1 MKQKL
6 PLGMLLIMLAS
17 GSQLSAQNPGGVIP
31 AAWYHAD
38 GAGTLFSDAGVT
50 PAANNAAVQQWNAQS
65 GLFPLLQATSGSR
78 PIYSNTTT
86 LANFNPTLT
95 FDGSNDWM
103 QFTAGTGVNVI
114 DRTDGTI
121 YAAGFMNTLKRSG
134 FMGFHASMDYPGMH
148 VYASNYN
155 LLFFTGGPGYQGQSS
170 APFTAQSFFTAGSAW
185 QNGAGSTAAYAA
197 ATVSFN
203 GLHTEYTGAQLNNA
217 NLSTGARDLR
227 IGADNNYG
235 SFSGQLNEILV
246 FEDRLTPT
254 QMSQVES
261 YLAIKYGTSYANGTK
276 DYKSATGAT
285 VWNAAT
291 NVGNKNNLAGIAR
304 DDQGALLQKQSWST
318 NAGQQ
323 VLIGVGGLANTNAA
337 NSGTLTNNQYLIW
350 GDNGLSK
357 TPSVTVTGMT
367 GLSHRFAAI
376 WRAQNTGSVGTV
388 RVAWPKNLTN
398 LSLIQS
404 TDSIIAAGDVVTAM
418 TGEVTINSVVYN
430 YADVTLSNGQYF
442 TFAAKLAAPGGVSG
456 PAVWLKADAGTT
468 LSGSTISAWVNYGV
482 SGGVAGQLPRTTT
495 LNWALPKYGASE
507 HNFNPAI
514 IDDVPG
520 TNDGSLL
527 LADVFP
533 TTGHRPLSS
542 FVLHSHNNVAA
553 QNNMLSFTPLKR
565 TSGALEAPY
574 MAANGAN
581 NLWFYWQGPYQSAPT
596 LPNALKRFNNIPSAN
611 AFYVPQWVSGT
622 PHQTTMSMNGASVTT
637 PAYNGNATAYPFGNQ
652 LFIFGDGDNNNGS
665 GGKISEVITYDR
677 DLTAIEKQQIN
688 SYLAIK
694 YGLTLTNAAGT
705 GTASYLNSSAAV
717 VWDTTVNV
725 GYNKNIAGIANDQE
739 STLNQKQSKSVNA
752 GQQVLIATT
761 GLANTNATNATSL
774 SNGQYLVWGD
784 NGLGKVPAIA
794 ITGVSGVN
802 FRFAAV
808 WKVQNTASTGTVRV
822 AWPAGLTNLTLLQGT
837 DPTFASVSAAQLMT
851 GNTITVNGVTYNYAD
866 VTLANGQ
873 FFTFATQLNGP
884 GGVAL
889 NLRVW
894 LRADAGF
901 APEEWADLS
910 GNANNYTQTNTNRQP
925 FLATKQYNFNPI
937 VDFGGSASADGRFMV
952 VPSGKPFTANGL
964 SGTFFTATMTRNG
977 GTSGYRDIWGFGA
990 TTTGAGLGQANE
1002 PAVTKLNNDIVLY
1015 SSITSAFSGQ
1025 YADNKLLLSDMS
1037 YTVGVA
1043 GIRYGLNGRVDTT
1056 TQTRSAAGSKQADG
1070 SILGSQ
1076 AEVTNGL
1083 IGEAIAYER
1092 NLTEAEKQRVRTYVG
1107 IKYGVT
1113 LQHNYIASNGT
1124 TTFWNLTTN
1133 TGYNNNIAGIA
1144 RDDNGSLNQKQSWS
1158 INSPKEVLISTVGL
1172 SDDNATN
1179 PNMLANQQF
1188 LVWGD
1193 NGLGK
1198 APAMTFGNIGGL
1210 SYNRFPAIWKVQ
1222 NTASVG
1228 TVRVAWAK
1236 GYTNMKLIQSNDAV
1250 IDLSDVIT
1258 DMNATITVAGKEY
1271 VYADVT
1277 LANGSY
1283 FTFAAF
1289 VQGPGGITNNLSL
1302 WYRADVDAEATGDG
1316 TDVTEWTDFTSG
1328 TVLAQLGENALP
1340 KFKNGDA
1347 TYFNFNPGINYTNG
1361 AQTLGNTAV
1370 QTVTALN
1377 FDIYTLTKEGLA
1389 SGGANSRVFSSLVDN
1404 ITTTG
1409 NIRHWD
1415 GIGLNQNGTL
1425 ERVNT
1430 SRTQTYFANPGGI
1443 NYAAASPSIM
1453 YNTFTNTTAAKG
1465 LNGAPNGTT
1474 ATYPANGQMTGG
1486 HAIGST
1492 QFSSNGSD
1500 NAGFTGNIGEV
1511 IVYGN
1516 GNNTAVERNK
1526 IESYLAIK
1534 YGLTLHNSN
1543 NYTTSQ
1549 DVVIWNATTN
1559 AGFYNNVAG
1568 IGNDYLSALH
1578 QKQSRSQQPNTNNQ
1592 VTMGLGEIAATNMG
1606 NLNALSNGQFLVW
1619 GDNGSTVAMTNT
1631 ATTFTAFSYEGGTNN
1646 ARRMK
1651 RTWKVQNTGVTG
1663 EMMIRFPVASVG
1675 TTTLPVGDA
1684 CGAYAIL
1691 FADDTAFT
1699 TNLTVVPLT
1708 VNGTDYEVQRVFAN
1722 GMSYFTF
1729 AKLTPLS
1736 NGQVYLPAVEE
1747 STTTYDN
1754 ACNVGTWKYFHK
1766 TGDATQKLFAASDY
1780 TPTELS
1786 NLAVTITPEGVE
1798 YNDGTRITKVMPRIT
1813 TVTNNN
1819 VGAISNGKV
1828 RIYYSADEMNAT
1840 IVPGSQTNGWFK
1852 YEGGSDSVL
1861 TDIYNDGLFNPGKA
1875 TALTPAVSG
1884 IENGVHY
1891 VEFHNINSFSS
1902 FVYISSTEITSV
1914 VLPVTLLYFAA
1925 EAKGSEALL
1934 SWGTAKEQMNKGFEI
1949 ERSADGQNWK
1959 RIGFVASRAANG
1971 NGVSRLDYTFTDKA
1985 PLEGKNFYR
1994 LKQIGL
2000 DGKDNYSQV
2009 SMVVFDG
2016 TKGIRVYPNPV
2027 SSRLTIDGLY
2037 SNCTIKVVNSTGQ
2050 TLKTIKVPAGMQR
2063 QEIDMAGFA
2072 SGLYFIHLVNEQ
2084 GAISTFKVM
2093 KD

>member
-17 GSQLSAQNPGGVIP
+17 GAQLSAQNPGGIIP
-31 AAWYHAD
+31 AAWYRAD

-50 PAANNAAVQQWNAQS
+50 PVANNAAVQQWNAQS

-114 DRTDGTI
+114 DRTNGTI

-148 VYASNYN
+148 VFASNYN

-185 QNGAGSTAAYAA
+185 QNGAGSSAAYAA

-203 GLHTEYTGAQLNNA
+203 GLHTEYTGAQINNA

-246 FEDRLTPT
+246 FEDRLTPS

-276 DYKSATGAT
+276 DYKSSTGAT
-285 VWNAAT
+285 VWTATTNA
-291 NVGNKNNLAGIAR
+291 GNKNNIAGIAR
-304 DDQGALLQKQSWST
+304 DDNGALLQKQSWST

-337 NSGTLTNNQYLIW
+337 NSGTLANNQYLIW
-350 GDNGLSK
+350 GDNGLQK
-357 TPSVTVTGMT
+357 TPSVAVTGMA

-376 WRAQNTGSVGTV
+376 WRVQNTGVGTV

-404 TDSIIAAGDVVTAM
+404 TDSIITAGDVVTTM
-418 TGEVTINSVVYN
+418 TGEVTIDSVVYK

-442 TFAAKLAAPGGVSG
+442 TFAAKMSGPGGVTTG
-456 PAVWLKADAGTT
+456 LLMWHKADDGITTAGQKNIWKD
-468 LSGSTISAWVNYGV
+468 LSGNGRNVIQTNNPNY
-482 SGGVAGQLPRTTT
+482 QPT
-495 LNWALPKYGASE
+495 LVTNASYAANSKDYNF
-507 HNFNPAI
+507 NFNPFYYF
-514 IDDVPG
+514 DG
-520 TNDGSLL
+520 TNDFFYRLNDSYFPSTTSAGSTYGVMFNS
-527 LADVFP
+527 AS
-533 TTGHRPLSS
+533 GGWR
-542 FVLHSHNNVAA
+542 
-553 QNNMLSFTPLKR
+553 TPYGWGDDDPNLNR
-565 TSGALEAPY
+565 AGDAY
-574 MAANGAN
+574 YFYRDNGN
-581 NLWFYWQGPYQSAPT
+581 T
-596 LPNALKRFNNIPSAN
+596 L
-611 AFYVPQWVSGT
+611 T
-622 PHQTTMSMNGASVTT
+622 ASVSLNSKPAHIGSMIWRGATNGVYLNIDGQLFSST
-637 PAYNGNATAYPFGNQ
+637 AYNIGNINNSATPNFAIGSEGYNLTGTGNELYQ
-652 LFIFGDGDNNNGS
+652 
-665 GGKISEVITYDR
+665 GGISEVFAYSVDHQNSGG
-677 DLTAIEKQQIN
+677 DEKQRIN
-688 SYLAIK
+688 SYLALK
-694 YGLTLTNAAGT
+694 YGITLKNDAGT
-705 GTASYLNSSAAV
+705 RATNYLSSTSV
-717 VWDTTVNV
+717 IVWDTAINN
-725 GYNKNIAGIANDQE
+725 GYNNNIAGLVNDDN
-739 STLNQKQSKSVNA
+739 SALNQKQSKSNSN
-752 GQQVLIATT
+752 GQQVLIGTT
-761 GLANTNATNATSL
+761 GLANSNAANATSL
-774 SNGQYLVWGD
+774 TNGQYLVWGD
-784 NGLGKVPAIA
+784 NGLGKVPAVA
-794 ITGVSGVN
+794 LTGVSGVN

-822 AWPAGLTNLTLLQGT
+822 AWPAGLTNLTLIQGT
-837 DPTFASVSAAQLMT
+837 DPAFASVSAAQLMT

-901 APEEWADLS
+901 AAEEWADLS
-910 GNANNYTQTNTNRQP
+910 GNANNYTQTNASRQP
-925 FLATKQYNFNPI
+925 FLAAKQYNFNPI

-964 SGTFFTATMTRNG
+964 SGTFFTATLTRNG

-990 TTTGAGLGQANE
+990 TTTGSGLGQANE

-1015 SSITSAFSGQ
+1015 SSTTSAFPGQ

-1037 YTVGVA
+1037 YTVSVA

-1092 NLTEAEKQRVRTYVG
+1092 NLTEAEKQRVRTYVAV
-1107 IKYGVT
+1107 KYGVT

-1124 TTFWNLTTN
+1124 TTFWDLTTN

-1193 NGLGK
+1193 NGLAK
-1198 APAMTFGNIGGL
+1198 APAMAFGNIGGL

-1228 TVRVAWAK
+1228 TVRIAWAK
-1236 GYTNMKLIQSNDAV
+1236 GYTNLKLIQSNDAV
-1250 IDLSDVIT
+1250 IDLSDVRT
-1258 DMNATITVAGKEY
+1258 DMTNTITVAGKEY

-1289 VQGPGGITNNLSL
+1289 VQGPGGVTNNLTQ

-1328 TVLAQLGENALP
+1328 TVLAQLGENTLP
-1340 KFKNGDA
+1340 KFKNGEA
-1347 TYFNFNPGINYTNG
+1347 TYFNFNPGVNYTNA

-1377 FDIYTLTKEGLA
+1377 FDIYTLTKEGIA
-1389 SGGANSRVFSSLVDN
+1389 AGANGRVFSGLIDN
-1404 ITTTG
+1404 TNLTG
-1409 NIRHWD
+1409 SIWHWD
-1415 GIGLNQNGTL
+1415 GIGLMADNRIERANTARTNRYLGT
-1425 ERVNT
+1425 
-1430 SRTQTYFANPGGI
+1430 PGNI
-1443 NYAAASPSIM
+1443 AYSTTVSSIM
-1453 YNTFTNTTAAKG
+1453 YNTFTDTNVSKG
-1465 LNGAPNGTT
+1465 LNGAPNGTA
-1474 ATYPANGQMTGG
+1474 ATHTTRGQMTGG

-1511 IVYGN
+1511 IVFGN
-1516 GNNTAVERNK
+1516 GNNSPAERNK
-1526 IESYLAIK
+1526 VESYLAIK

-1543 NYTTSQ
+1543 NYTTAQ
-1549 DVVIWNATTN
+1549 NVVVWNATAN

-1592 VTMGLGEIAATNMG
+1592 VTMGLGEIAATNIA
-1606 NLNALSNGQFLVW
+1606 NPNTLSNGQFLVW
-1619 GDNGSTVAMTNT
+1619 GDNGNTVAMTNT
-1631 ATTFTAFSYEGGTNN
+1631 AATFTAFNYEGGTNN

-1651 RTWKVQNTGVTG
+1651 RTWKVQNTGVSST
-1663 EMMIRFPVASVG
+1663 MMLRFPVASVG

-1708 VNGTDYEVQRVFAN
+1708 VNGTDYEVERAFAN

-1729 AKLTPLS
+1729 AKLTPLNS
-1736 NGQVYLPAVEE
+1736 GQVYLPAVEE

-1780 TPTELS
+1780 TATELS
-1786 NLAVTITPEGVE
+1786 NFAVTITPEGAE
-1798 YNDGTRITKVMPRIT
+1798 YNDGARISKVMPRIT

-1819 VGAISNGKV
+1819 VGALSNGKV
-1828 RIYYSADEMNAT
+1828 RIYYSVDEMNAT

-1852 YEGGSDSVL
+1852 YEGGADSVL
-1861 TDIYNDGLFNPGKA
+1861 TDIYSDGLFNPGKA
-1875 TALTPAVSG
+1875 TALTPAISG

-1891 VEFHNINSFSS
+1891 VEFHNINSLSS
-1902 FVYISSTEITSV
+1902 FVYVSSTEITSV
-1914 VLPVTLLYFAA
+1914 VLPVTMLYFAA

-1949 ERSADGQNWK
+1949 ERSADGQNWN

-1971 NGVSRLDYTFTDKA
+1971 NSVSRLDYTFTDKA

-2009 SMVVFDG
+2009 SMVVFEG
-2016 TKGIRVYPNPV
+2016 SKGIKVYPNPV
-2027 SSRLTIDGLY
+2027 SSRLTVDGLY
-2037 SNCTIKVVNSTGQ
+2037 SDCTIKVVNSTGQ
-2050 TLKTIKVPAGMQR
+2050 TLKTLKVPAGIQR
-2063 QEIDMAGFA
+2063 QEIDMTSLA